1 MYIKKVEIFNDCNPA
16 ELQNKVNGFLKQE
29 IELAITIVD
38 IQFSN
43 AGTGYACMIYYTQG
57 EPENGEDNL

>member
-1 MYIKKVEIFNDCNPA
+1 MYIKKVVFFNDSNPVG
-16 ELQNKVNGFLKQE
+16 LQDKVNGFLKQE

-43 AGTGYACMIYYTQG
+43 TGSDYACMIYYTQD
-57 EPENGEDNL
+57 EPENGEDNF

>member
-1 MYIKKVEIFNDCNPA
+1 MYIKKIKIFNDGDPVK
-16 ELQNKVNGFLKQE
+16 LQNKVNAFLKQE

-43 AGTGYACMIYYTQG
+43 SGYDYACMIYYTQD
-57 EPENGEDNL
+57 EPENGEDNF